1 MHRDSKRQHCCLT
14 LDVGQGVQGVMV
26 LVLQAPLHDE
36 AGDTSTPGK
45 RILGSIVLP
54 MTLTAA
60 LVDFASCYNLAVCC
74 S

>member
-1 MHRDSKRQHCCLT
+1 
-14 LDVGQGVQGVMV
+14 MV